1 MIIMVAKVKR
11 AQVGPVGPEKRLS
24 GVLTVEVEEVNGQ
37 TGLVRDQLHT
47 FYPPAEEP
55 GLKGLGSGETV
66 ELEVRPWA
74 KDRAVHYEFVRFLGK
89 SGKA

>member
-1 MIIMVAKVKR
+1 MIVMIGKVKR
-11 AQVGPVGPEKRLS
+11 AQVGAVGPEKRQS

-47 FYPPAEEP
+47 FYTGPDDP
-55 GLKGLGSGETV
+55 GLKGLQPGGMV

-74 KDRAVHYEFVRFLGK
+74 SGKVVHYEFVRFLGK
-89 SGKA
+89 SGKP